1 MIISEMIKEQAF
13 QFVVMFGCGMVI
25 TSLYHFFRRFIKKN
39 IRGKIISGIYEIFF
53 WFFAA
58 VLTCHF
64 LYYCAYGAL
73 EIHTICAF
81 ICGVMLWNLV
91 FCGRMSMGD

>member
-1 MIISEMIKEQAF
+1 MIISDMVKEQAF
-13 QFVVMFGCGMVI
+13 QFVVMLGCGMVI
-25 TSLYHFFRRFIKKN
+25 TSLYHIFEKYIRNN
-39 IRGKIISGIYEIFF
+39 IRSKIISAIYEIIF

-81 ICGVMLWNLV
+81 ICGVFLWKLL
-91 FCGRMSMGD
+91 FCGRMNVGD